1 MDPGRLDHPDPPGAG
16 FWVSWTSLASPSLAV
31 PATVPILNSVT
42 RPTFP
47 VSLRAMSLVP
57 PCSIASGTGLQVT
70 PNTCPPTFGV
80 DVGGGAGFAG
90 AAGTPKL
97 QADTARERAR
107 TAVR

>member
-1 MDPGRLDHPDPPGAG
+1 MVPGRLGQPDPPGAG
-16 FWVSWTSLASPSLAV
+16 FWVSWSSLASTSLAV
-31 PATVPILNSVT
+31 PATVPILDSVT

-90 AAGTPKL
+90 AAGTPQVEGG
-97 QADTARERAR
+97 QARGRGGD
-107 TAVR
+107 

>member
-1 MDPGRLDHPDPPGAG
+1 MVPGRLDHPDPPGAG
-16 FWVSWTSLASPSLAV
+16 FWVSWTSLASTSLAV

-47 VSLRAMSLVP
+47 VSLRAMSLVS
-57 PCSIASGTGLQVT
+57 PCSIASGVGVQVT

-90 AAGTPKL
+90 AAGGGEL
-97 QADTARERAR
+97 AGGRGRGG
-107 TAVR
+107 